1 MISRFG
7 FLDSACPWAENPGE
21 PEIIREALMQ
31 IRRVLG
37 LGIALALLATAGP
50 VLAQRNNNNNRQQPP
65 QQRSQPADADT
76 IALVRLVDA
85 VATGQQAVPAD
96 IPVSWESNHFVK
108 GQAGIT
114 YIPFTLTIDRKAL
127 TSADGATAV
136 YIRAVNKNQ
145 PAPPAAPAAAAPAQG
160 NKPAAAPVAAAPVYA
175 WDNIHF
181 LTIPADGKLSRAIAL
196 QPGEYDLLIGIK
208 ERTTPPADP
217 KAAAAAAAA
226 PAAPQKMTVFRRDLS
241 VPDFNKPELQTSSVI
256 LASSVEP
263 LATPLSAGEQ
273 EANPYVF
280 GPMRI
285 VPNTPGR
292 FKKSDELQVIF
303 WIYGAGAAAGGK
315 PDVTVEFNFH
325 QKNADGTEKYFN
337 KTEPQVLNAQTLPAE
352 FSVAAGHQLPGSL
365 VVGLVPFP
373 VGDYRLEIKITD
385 KPTGKVVTQNVN
397 FTVVPV

>member
-1 MISRFG
+1 
-7 FLDSACPWAENPGE
+7 
-21 PEIIREALMQ
+21 MQ

-37 LGIALALLATAGP
+37 LGVAVALLATSGP
-50 VLAQRNNNNNRQQPP
+50 ALAQRNNNNNQKPQPP
-65 QQRSQPADADT
+65 RSQPADADT

-85 VATGQQAVPAD
+85 AATGQQPAPTD
-96 IPVSWESNHFVK
+96 IPATWESNHFVK
-108 GQAGIT
+108 GQGGIT
-114 YIPFTLTIDRKAL
+114 YIPFTLAIDRAAL
-127 TSADGATAV
+127 AATDGAAAV

-145 PAPPAAPAAAAPAQG
+145 PAAPAAPPPAAPAQG
-160 NKPAAAPVAAAPVYA
+160 NNKPAPPPVAAPPTYS
-175 WDNIHF
+175 WDNINF
-181 LTIPADGKLSRAIAL
+181 LTIPADGRLSRAIAL
-196 QPGEYDLLIGIK
+196 QPGEYDLLIGVK
-208 ERTTPPADP
+208 ERMTPPADA
-217 KAAAAAAAA
+217 KAAAVAA
-226 PAAPQKMTVFRRDLS
+226 AAPQKMTVVRRDLT

-263 LATPLSAGEQ
+263 LATPLSVGEQ

-285 VPNTPGR
+285 VPNAAGR
-292 FKKSDELQVIF
+292 FPKSAELQVIF

-337 KTEPQVLNAQTLPAE
+337 KTEPQLLNAQTLPAE

-373 VGDYRLEIKITD
+373 VGDYRLEIKVTD
-385 KPTGKVVTQNVN
+385 KPSGKVVTQNVN